1 MVELNEVYVQKVKFQ
16 KLKKAIDINEVDIDC
31 ILVLQKYSFKK
42 ISSSIVLV
50 MWFIR
55 VDDLIGKDVRV
66 VHNEKY
72 MITKI
77 KRGIYDNLKLTFM
90 MTQDHKKKLDFERI
104 Q

>member
-1 MVELNEVYVQKVKFQ
+1 MRLILIVY
-16 KLKKAIDINEVDIDC
+16 LYYRNIH
-31 ILVLQKYSFKK
+31 FKK

-77 KRGIYDNLKLTFM
+77 KRGIYDNLKLIFM

>member
-1 MVELNEVYVQKVKFQ
+1 MRLILIVY
-16 KLKKAIDINEVDIDC
+16 LYYRNIH
-31 ILVLQKYSFKK
+31 LKK

-50 MWFIR
+50 IR

-77 KRGIYDNLKLTFM
+77 KRGIYDNLKLIFM
-90 MTQDHKKKLDFERI
+90 MTQDRKKKLDFERI

>member
-16 KLKKAIDINEVDIDC
+16 KLKKAIDINKVDIDC
-31 ILVLQKYSFKK
+31 IFVLQKYSFKK

-77 KRGIYDNLKLTFM
+77 KRGIYDNLKLIFM
-90 MTQDHKKKLDFERI
+90 MTQDRKKKLDFERI